1 MSEECCVL
9 SSEKQDFGALLFSDK
24 RELLRLLVS
33 GIFLLFAFFWKEGP
47 LFWER
52 LLLLT
57 AYFIA
62 GYPVL
67 CNAAKELWRRHWFDE
82 NFLMSMATLG
92 ALYIG
97 AFTEAV
103 GVMLFY
109 SVGEYLQD
117 LSVKHARNTV
127 RSLLETQP
135 KFATVLKDGVSRVVP
150 PQEVK
155 VGDLLLVK
163 AGETIPVD
171 GVVLEGESLVDTSP
185 LTGEPRPVLMRPG
198 GRVLGGFLNGEGVL
212 KIRATG
218 EYKDTSISRI
228 MELVEKASDR
238 KARVERF
245 ITAFARIYTPFV
257 VLMAVFL
264 AVFPPLAGWGSFS
277 LWFYRALVLLVIS
290 CPCALVLSIPLSYF
304 VGIGFAAKRGLLFK
318 GSQSLDALAR
328 VRNVVFDKTGTLTE
342 GSFRIREIQ
351 EEPPFDKKEILD
363 YAAHLE
369 SFSNH
374 PIARSVVKEYGP
386 GTKYPVTQ
394 VREVPGMGI
403 QGVVG
408 KRVVHVGNDDL
419 LHRMKIGHR
428 GEVCKIPDAIHVAV
442 DKEYAGYIKLGDELK
457 RQAARTVEG
466 LNRMGIRTYL
476 LTGDSEEEAT
486 KVARALGIEHFYAG
500 LLPEDKFR
508 ILNEEIMVNGLT
520 AFVGDGINDAPAI
533 AQADVGIAIGASGG
547 RVAME
552 TADVVVVDGDP
563 WRVYEAVRIA
573 RLVRRV
579 AFENVVLVLGVKAVF
594 MALGVTGDAS
604 IWEAVFA
611 DVGVALLSVLNTL
624 KVWNLGRKLSFD
636 R

>member
-1 MSEECCVL
+1 VCAL
-9 SSEKQDFGALLFSDK
+9 NDEKQSFRTFFFSDK
-24 RELLRLLVS
+24 REFLRLLVS
-33 GIFLLFAFFWKEGP
+33 GIFLLFAFFWKESFI
-47 LFWER
+47 FWER
-52 LLLLT
+52 LFLLT
-57 AYFIA
+57 AYLIA

-67 CNAAKELWRRHWFDE
+67 CRAAKELWRRHWFDE
-82 NFLMSMATLG
+82 NFLMSVATLG

-109 SVGEYLQD
+109 SIGEYLQD
-117 LSVKHARNTV
+117 LSVKHARSTV

-135 KFATVLKDGVSRVVP
+135 KFATVLKDGVFRMVP

-171 GVVLEGESLVDTSP
+171 GMVLEGESLVDTSP
-185 LTGEPRPVLMRPG
+185 LTGEPRPVLVRPG
-198 GRVLGGFLNGEGVL
+198 GKVLGGFLNGEGVL
-212 KIRATG
+212 KIRATSA
-218 EYKDTSISRI
+218 YKDTSISRI
-228 MELVEKASDR
+228 MELVEKALER

-245 ITAFARIYTPFV
+245 ITTFARIYTPLV
-257 VLMAVFL
+257 VLIAVFL
-264 AVFPPLAGWGSFS
+264 AIFPPLAGWGSFS

-318 GSQSLDALAR
+318 GSQSLDTLAR
-328 VRNVVFDKTGTLTE
+328 VKNVVFDKTGTLTE

-351 EEPPFDKKEILD
+351 GEPPFGKEEILE
-363 YAAHLE
+363 YAAHVE

-386 GTKYPVTQ
+386 GTKYPVNQ
-394 VREVPGMGI
+394 VREMPGMGI
-403 QGVVG
+403 QGIVG
-408 KRVVHVGNDDL
+408 RRVVHVGNDDL
-419 LHRMKIGHR
+419 LHRMEIKHR
-428 GEVCKIPDAIHVAV
+428 SEVCKIPDAIHVVV

-457 RQAARTVEG
+457 RQAARTVEE
-466 LNRMGIRTYL
+466 LNKMGIRTYL
-476 LTGDSEEEAT
+476 LTGDSKEEAA
-486 KVARALGIEHFYAG
+486 KVAKALGIEHLYAG

-508 ILNEEIMVNGLT
+508 ILKEEIMANGLT

-552 TADVVVVDGDP
+552 TADVVVADGNP

-573 RLVRRV
+573 KMVRRV
-579 AFENVVLVLGVKAVF
+579 ALENVVMVLGVKAVF
-594 MALGVTGDAS
+594 MALGVAGDAN

-611 DVGVALLSVLNTL
+611 DVGVTLLSVLNTL
-624 KVWNLGRKLSFD
+624 KLWNLGKKLSFD